1 MQPDLPA
8 HPYKVSRLG
17 THQKSVY
24 LPYLKYPVRILGWGP
39 AKITEVFHAF
49 PQCHHRNSRIVAR
62 IGLRI
67 LPATSFENQHSPIIL
82 KFQSIRKDKVELQLH
97 FHTVH
102 LFVCPVI
109 TAATHSFKHRPCVPS
124 VSSRAPPTHIGR
136 HSERT
141 PSRCGAWTQGQLTK
155 VAKVLGGGGCARL
168 TACVLLV
175 AAT

>member
-109 TAATHSFKHRPCVPS
+109 TRLNIAPACRQFQAAHRRHTSGDTVNERLHA
-124 VSSRAPPTHIGR
+124 VVLGHRDNSRR
-136 HSERT
+136 WQRY
-141 PSRCGAWTQGQLTK
+141 
-155 VAKVLGGGGCARL
+155 LGGGGARD
-168 TACVLLV
+168 
-175 AAT
+175 